1 MIRRPPRSTRTHT
14 LFPYTTL
21 FRSPYLIEHKH
32 LRRAELP
39 DIPDQRSETGTFELH
54 CVLFDG
60 DLFRRIELPS
70 MVIREHL
77 DISLQVAAMDRTMA
91 VEPKSVVHFDNLGTR
106 MTLPDMRFFFYR
118 WGRDRKSTRL
128 NS

>member
-1 MIRRPPRSTRTHT
+1 M
-14 LFPYTTL
+14 
-21 FRSPYLIEHKH
+21 ENKN
-32 LRRAELP
+32 LRRDALP
-39 DIPDQRSETGTFELH
+39 DIPDQGSETGTVELH

-118 WGRDRKSTRL
+118 WGRKLTAPSSRLFEDRKSTRL
-128 NS
+128 NSSH